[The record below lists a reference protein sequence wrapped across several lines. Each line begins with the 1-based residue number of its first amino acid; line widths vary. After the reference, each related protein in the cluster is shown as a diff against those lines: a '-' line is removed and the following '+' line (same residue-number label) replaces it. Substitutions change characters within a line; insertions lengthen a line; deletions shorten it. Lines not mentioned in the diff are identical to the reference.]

1 MSDPVDPNQPEPYP
15 EPANAPYTPPPVTQP
30 PPAYSPYVP
39 PQSPY
44 VPPQSPYVPPQP
56 PYVPQY
62 GYPQSWDSPASHTWS
77 AESTPP
83 TPPWEELPRRRRIVV
98 PAVVVIALLIVG
110 AVVWGSVS
118 GNGSSADRIVAP
130 AQLGDYELVHSGA
143 AQRMTDMMHSALSGD
158 HEFKSVI
165 SKATIA
171 AYAHNTGDQ
180 PTLILLAFRTSQVG
194 GQGSPLDA
202 LSGQLTAIAG
212 SAALVTIPPGP
223 HGGQIGCGAIPVGI
237 HSEIICAWGDS
248 YSTGILEAIDSA
260 ETATQFG
267 QTVLQL
273 QDLIDH

>member
-1 MSDPVDPNQPEPYP
+1 MTDPVDPNQPKPYP
-15 EPANAPYTPPPVTQP
+15 DEADPPYTPPPVTQP

-39 PQSPY
+39 PQAPY
-44 VPPQSPYVPPQP
+44 MPPQAPFGPPQH
-56 PYVPQY
+56 
-62 GYPQSWDSPASHTWS
+62 GYPQPWDSSASHQWS
-77 AESTPP
+77 TMSVP
-83 TPPWEELPRRRRIVV
+83 PPWEELPRRRRIVI
-98 PAVVVIALLIVG
+98 PAVVAIALLIVG
-110 AVVWGSVS
+110 AIVWGSVS
-118 GNGSSADRIVAP
+118 GHSSSADRIVAP
-130 AQLGDYELVHSGA
+130 AQLGDYELAHSGA
-143 AQRMTDMMHSALSGD
+143 AQHMTDMMHSALASD

-202 LSGQLTAIAG
+202 LSGQLAAVAG

-248 YSTGILEAIDSA
+248 YSTGILEAIDA
-260 ETATQFG
+260 TETATQFG